1 MTKHVIDRPKAVT
14 PARMV
19 RAIAIER
26 HEAPR
31 KATLDL
37 QRRKRQRTLDSR
49 TSFFVRFA
57 RGMRP

>member
-1 MTKHVIDRPKAVT
+1 MKKHVLDRPNTVT

-26 HEAPR
+26 HEGPR

-49 TSFFVRFA
+49 TSFFLRFA

>member
-1 MTKHVIDRPKAVT
+1 MRKHVLDRPNTVT

-26 HEAPR
+26 HEGPR

-37 QRRKRQRTLDSR
+37 QRRKRQRASDAR
-49 TSFFVRFA
+49 TSNFLRFA
-57 RGMRP
+57 RGLRP